1 MGNDGLGKEAE
12 KKIREWLDK
21 PEDGYSF
28 DRIPD
33 QMTGFYGSKNICD
46 FTCFKSPFM
55 YYIESKATWN
65 DRFDFSMITDT
76 QREGLLKK
84 SRIPFVRGIV
94 IVLFASYKRA
104 FMIDIRSIVKSIE
117 SRNKSFNINRLN
129 KSQVKM
135 SEIETIQNSRKTFL
149 DYKGDIENYFQKC
162 KFEECKL

>member
-1 MGNDGLGKEAE
+1 MNDDLGKQAE
-12 KKIREWLDK
+12 RKIREWLDK

-28 DRIPD
+28 ERVPD
-33 QMTGFYGSKNICD
+33 QLSGFYGSKNICD